1 MTCLATPLRFLPV
14 LPNELQLAAVLKSGQ
29 SFRWH
34 RSSPLSA
41 TLPDS
46 APSSQANPFPLE
58 AEEWAF
64 PWGDRTVVLRQDE
77 LGLHYRSLYPPAPP
91 HSAFLADLAADTTR
105 KFLVSYFNLDTP
117 LAPLYQQWG
126 ETDPK
131 FAKKV
136 QGSAGERLR
145 GIRVLR
151 QDEWETLVS
160 FICSANNNIARITLM
175 VNRLCAQLGTPL
187 PHPSHFTPS
196 CVHHSSSTVPAPST
210 SPPPPPN
217 DLALYSFP
225 PPSALTPPST
235 EPLLRQ
241 LGFGYRANFIPTS
254 ALHLLATA
262 AELGVTPEEYL
273 RGLRRAEFLKAG
285 KGGIAEAREKLLEF
299 KGVGRKVADCVL
311 LFGLGWSETVPVDT
325 HVFQIA
331 IRDYAFPSTRIAS
344 LTPALHDRVAAHLSS
359 RWGAHAGWCQQVL
372 FFADLKPS
380 TTTTTTTTKTAAV
393 VKVEVQEESVD
404 EDEGERKRK
413 RKPTFEEEVAALIAN
428 PGTKRARKTVL
439 KKEVVAGVGV
449 EIEAETSVVVDRGDD
464 EKPRIEISPSASI
477 SKKGRRGTGSKSSLC
492 EMIRTTKAGAKGTG
506 KVKGRAKA
514 VKAEA

>member
-1 MTCLATPLRFLPV
+1 MSCLATPLRFLPV

-34 RSSPLSA
+34 RSSPLTA

-46 APSSQANPFPLE
+46 APSSQAIPSPLE

-105 KFLVSYFNLDTP
+105 KLLISYFNLDTP
-117 LAPLYQQWG
+117 LAPLYQRWG

-136 QGSAGERLR
+136 QGPVGERLR

-187 PHPSHFTPS
+187 PHPSHFTAS
-196 CVHHSSSTVPAPST
+196 CVHHSPSSLTGPST
-210 SPPPPPN
+210 LPRPPPN

-225 PPSALTPPST
+225 PPSALTAPST
-235 EPLLRQ
+235 EALLRQ

-254 ALHLLATA
+254 ALHLVATA
-262 AELGVTPEEYL
+262 AELGITPEEYL
-273 RGLRRAEFLKAG
+273 RGLRQAEFLKAG

-331 IRDYAFPSTRIAS
+331 IRDYAFPSSRTAS

-380 TTTTTTTTKTAAV
+380 TTTTATRAPPKTAAIKIE
-393 VKVEVQEESVD
+393 VKEEWVE
-404 EDEGERKRK
+404 EDAGERK
-413 RKPTFEEEVAALIAN
+413 RKPTFEEEIAALVAT
-428 PGTKRARKTVL
+428 PGAKRSRKTVL
-439 KKEVVAGVGV
+439 KTEVEV
-449 EIEAETSVVVDRGDD
+449 EVEVEVEPGVVVDGGEEEGKR
-464 EKPRIEISPSASI
+464 KAARSPSASTPR
-477 SKKGRRGTGSKSSLC
+477 KGKRGTAADALLRGMIGS
-492 EMIRTTKAGAKGTG
+492 TKTGAEGTG
-506 KVKGRAKA
+506 KAKGRAKA
-514 VKAEA
+514 VKVEA